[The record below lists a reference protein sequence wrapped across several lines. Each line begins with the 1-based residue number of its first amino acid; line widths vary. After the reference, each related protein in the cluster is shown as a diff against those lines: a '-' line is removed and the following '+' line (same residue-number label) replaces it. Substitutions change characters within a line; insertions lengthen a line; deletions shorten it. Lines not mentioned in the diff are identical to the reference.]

1 MNETMPDDI
10 AVLCSHV
17 NVERGRYH
25 VFTRDSARPTPP
37 AGASAET
44 SDAPDARLV
53 PSEIGLHNAAKPPAI
68 TGPRSIHHPHAGT
81 NETGATV
88 CRPSLERRVLR
99 SILRDLD
106 QANIVDHEHNPTS
119 LAERTLSVFAA
130 SGGAGATTV
139 SASVARLFSRWQQR
153 TVIIDGRQESVLP
166 FYFGSRSGSHLGRS
180 FVALQDASDAPV
192 HILTRDIWD
201 LEHKSADTLSC
212 EWLERGLSKSRGEF
226 DCAVIDVWPNLPV
239 STFDQFCAP
248 GLAVIIA
255 VPDLNSIL
263 GVRKIAKYLEER
275 GLVSSPLYVVNKFD
289 ERQPLHVE
297 MLQWFERQF
306 PQNPVVTLRRT
317 DEASEALAEGLTVI
331 DYAPQSGIAEDY
343 SKLTDVIRHVWEGR
357 SSSAIAMSNALRNK

>member
-1 MNETMPDDI
+1 MNENMPDDI

-25 VFTRDSARPTPP
+25 VFSRDS
-37 AGASAET
+37 GASAKQ
-44 SDAPDARLV
+44 SDSPDAPLTSSGIALV
-53 PSEIGLHNAAKPPAI
+53 SAAKPPSS
-68 TGPRSIHHPHAGT
+68 TEPRSIHDASVGTSEAGLS
-81 NETGATV
+81 V
-88 CRPSLERRVLR
+88 SRPSRERRVLR

-119 LAERTLSVFAA
+119 LAEHTISVFAA

-139 SASVARLFSRWQQR
+139 SATVARLFSRWQQR
-153 TVIIDGRQESVLP
+153 TVVIDGRQESVLP

-192 HILTRDIWD
+192 HILTRDVWD
-201 LEHKSADTLSC
+201 VEQKPVDASGC
-212 EWLERGLSKSRGEF
+212 EWLKRGLSKSRGEF

-275 GLVSSPLYVVNKFD
+275 QLVSSPLYVVNKFD
-289 ERQPLHVE
+289 ERQALHVE

-306 PQNPVVTLRRT
+306 PQNPIVTLRRT

-343 SKLTDVIRHVWEGR
+343 SKLTDVIWHVWEGR
-357 SSSAIAMSNALRNK
+357 SSALAMSNALRNK

>member
-25 VFTRDSARPTPP
+25 VFSRESARPTQPTDS
-37 AGASAET
+37 SAQRT
-44 SDAPDARLV
+44 GSPDAPLASSGIALV
-53 PSEIGLHNAAKPPAI
+53 SAAKPPSS
-68 TGPRSIHHPHAGT
+68 TEPRSIHEPS
-81 NETGATV
+81 V
-88 CRPSLERRVLR
+88 SRPSRERRVLR
-99 SILRDLD
+99 SILRDLGETN
-106 QANIVDHEHNPTS
+106 AVDHARNPTS
-119 LAERTLSVFAA
+119 LAEHTISIFAA

-139 SASVARLFSRWQQR
+139 SATVARLFSRWQQR
-153 TVIIDGRQESVLP
+153 TVIVDGRQESVLP

-192 HILTRDIWD
+192 HILTRDIWE
-201 LEHKSADTLSC
+201 LEQKPADALSC
-212 EWLERGLSKSRGEF
+212 EWLKRGLSKSRGEF
-226 DCAVIDVWPNLPV
+226 DCAVMDVWPNLPV

-289 ERQPLHVE
+289 ERQALHVE

-306 PQNPVVTLRRT
+306 PQNPIVTLRRT

-331 DYAPQSGIAEDY
+331 DYAPQSGIAQDY
-343 SKLTDVIRHVWEGR
+343 SKLTDVIWHVWEGR
-357 SSSAIAMSNALRNK
+357 SDSAIAMSNALRNK

>member
-1 MNETMPDDI
+1 
-10 AVLCSHV
+10 
-17 NVERGRYH
+17 
-25 VFTRDSARPTPP
+25 
-37 AGASAET
+37 
-44 SDAPDARLV
+44 
-53 PSEIGLHNAAKPPAI
+53 
-68 TGPRSIHHPHAGT
+68 
-81 NETGATV
+81 
-88 CRPSLERRVLR
+88 
-99 SILRDLD
+99 LRDLGEAKALD
-106 QANIVDHEHNPTS
+106 SEHNPTS
-119 LAERTLSVFAA
+119 LAEQTISVFAA

-139 SASVARLFSRWQQR
+139 SATVARLFSRWQQR
-153 TVIIDGRQESVLP
+153 TVIIDGRPESVLP
-166 FYFGSRSGSHLGRS
+166 FYFGSRSGSHAGRS

-201 LEHKSADTLSC
+201 LEQKPADASSC
-212 EWLERGLSKSRGEF
+212 EWLKRGLSKSRGEC

-239 STFDQFCAP
+239 STFDQFCAS
-248 GLAVIIA
+248 GLALVVA

-317 DEASEALAEGLTVI
+317 DETGEALAEGLTVV
-331 DYAPQSGIAEDY
+331 DYVPQSGIVEDY
-343 SKLTDVIRHVWEGR
+343 SKLTEVIRHVWGRR